1 MHREGAERDMTEQQI
16 EWLQAKTEMIQEMKQ
31 LGHQEALGE
40 LIARQLG
47 SPAAIRRMT
56 AYLRYVKPRNP
67 ELVVD
72 EMLAICSDIEAWKK
86 KKESEAAN
94 AAYNE
99 LLRYGLGEEED

>member
-1 MHREGAERDMTEQQI
+1 MTEQQK
-16 EWLQAKTEMIQEMKQ
+16 EWLKAKTEMTQEMKQ
-31 LGHQEALGE
+31 LGFQEALGE

-72 EMLAICSDIEAWKK
+72 EMLAICSEIEAWKK

>member
-1 MHREGAERDMTEQQI
+1 MTEQQI

-56 AYLRYVKPRNP
+56 AYLRNVKPRNP

-72 EMLAICSDIEAWKK
+72 EMLAICSEIAAWKEK
-86 KKESEAAN
+86 KASEAAN
-94 AAYNE
+94 AKYNYI
-99 LLRYGLGEEED
+99 LNYGLTDE